1 MAFLDQRLDIGHL
14 FSGEGVVFLPLG
26 TCRRVVELSVV
37 VEHLIQFSALLPSE
51 PLKTKR
57 ASSNRFV
64 SVERLSV
71 AKRLLLWQISGNWGS
86 DKA

>member
-14 FSGEGVVFLPLG
+14 FFGEGVVFLPLG
-26 TCRRVVELSVV
+26 TCQRVVRWSVV
-37 VEHLIQFSALLPSE
+37 VEHLEHFSALRD
-51 PLKTKR
+51 PLKAKP
-57 ASSNRFV
+57 ASTHRFV

-71 AKRLLLWQISGNWGS
+71 AKRLLLWQISGRWGS